1 MTTPL
6 CTCRFCGS
14 DITLSLVDLGH
25 QPPSNSYLPS
35 AEAEEKAFPLHA
47 VVCEDCHLVQ
57 LADDVPADQIFT
69 ADYAYF
75 SSYSAS
81 WVAHAKAYADAMIDR
96 FGLGAGSKV
105 VEIASNDG
113 YLLQHFV
120 NAGVQVLGV
129 DPAAGCAEAARAK
142 GVQTEVAFFNAETA
156 TRLKSAGHG
165 ADLMAANNVLAHV
178 PDIRSFVEGFA
189 ILLNDDGVMTV
200 EFPHLLN
207 LLNLVQF
214 DTIYHEHYSYLSL
227 LAVERIF
234 GECGLKV
241 FDVEEL
247 TTHGGSLRVYAC
259 KSNSAAHAEQ
269 PGVEFVR
276 VKERVAGLNARAT
289 YEGFEAKCEG
299 VREGLLAFLDAAALD
314 GKTVA
319 AYGAAAKGNTLLNY
333 ANVDTALIEFVCD
346 GNPAKQG
353 KYLPGSRIPILAPDH
368 IDSAQPDYVLILP
381 WNIRAEV
388 SAQLSHIQAW
398 GGKFVV
404 AVPEIE
410 VW

>member
-1 MTTPL
+1 MT
-6 CTCRFCGS
+6 TCRFCGS
-14 DITLSLVDLGH
+14 DITLNLVDLGS
-25 QPPSNSYLPS
+25 QPPSNSYLS
-35 AEAEEKAFPLHA
+35 RADADEKVFPLRA

-57 LADDVPADQIFT
+57 LADEVPPGEIFT
-69 ADYAYF
+69 ADYAYY
-75 SSYSAS
+75 SSFSAS
-81 WVAHAKAYADAMIDR
+81 WVAHAKAYSETMISR
-96 FGLGAGSKV
+96 FGLGADSKV

-120 NAGVQVLGV
+120 GAGISVLGV
-129 DPAAGCAEAARAK
+129 DPAAGCAEAAREK
-142 GVQTEVAFFNAETA
+142 GVPTEVAFFNAETA
-156 TRLKSAGHG
+156 KRLRDEGHG

-178 PDIRSFVEGFA
+178 PDIRGFVEGFA
-189 ILLNDDGVMTV
+189 ILLNEGGVMTV

-234 GECGLKV
+234 GECGLRV
-241 FDVEEL
+241 FDVEKL
-247 TTHGGSLRVYAC
+247 TTHGGSLRVFAC
-259 KSNSAAHAEQ
+259 KADNKAPADMPGLARMRDIERAA
-269 PGVEFVR
+269 GVDGR
-276 VKERVAGLNARAT
+276 RA
-289 YEGFEAKCEG
+289 YEGFDAKCQN
-299 VREGLLAFLDAAALD
+299 VRDGLLSFLDLARAD

-333 ANVDTALIEFVCD
+333 ADVGADAIDFVCD

-353 KYLPGSRIPILAPDH
+353 KFLPGSRIPVLSVDH
-368 IDSAQPDYVLILP
+368 IDSAKPDYILILP
-381 WNIRAEV
+381 WNLRTEIAD
-388 SAQLSHIQAW
+388 QLSSVRAW

>member
-1 MTTPL
+1 MTAAL
-6 CTCRFCGS
+6 CRCRFCGS
-14 DITLSLVDLGH
+14 YITLSLVDLGA
-25 QPPSNSYLPS
+25 QPPSNSYLTN
-35 AEAEEKAFPLHA
+35 AEAEEKTFPLHA

-57 LADDVPADQIFT
+57 LADDVPADEIFT

-75 SSYSAS
+75 SSFSAS
-81 WVAHAKAYADAMIDR
+81 WVAHAKSYAETMTER
-96 FGLGAGSKV
+96 FGLGADSKV
-105 VEIASNDG
+105 VEVASNDG

-129 DPAAGCAEAARAK
+129 DPAASCAEAAREK
-142 GVQTEVAFFNAETA
+142 GVPTEVAFFNADTA
-156 TRLKSAGHG
+156 TRLKAAGHS

-178 PDIRSFVEGFA
+178 PDIRSFVEGFT

-241 FDVEEL
+241 FDVEEIS
-247 TTHGGSLRVYAC
+247 THGGSLRVFAC
-259 KSNSAAHAEQ
+259 KAASTAHPEMAALAAM
-269 PGVEFVR
+269 R
-276 VKERVAGLNARAT
+276 DKEAAAGLHTRAT
-289 YEGFEAKCEG
+289 YEGFEVKCQS
-299 VREGLLAFLDAAALD
+299 VREGLLAFLDAAQVD
-314 GKTVA
+314 GKMVA

-333 ANVDTALIEFVCD
+333 ADVGADQIEFVCD
-346 GNPAKQG
+346 GNPAKQN
-353 KYLPGSRIPILAPDH
+353 KYLPGSRIPILSPDH
-368 IDSAQPDYVLILP
+368 IDSAKPDYVLILP
-381 WNIRAEV
+381 WNLRTEIAEQLKHIRE
-388 SAQLSHIQAW
+388 W
-398 GGKFVV
+398 NGKFVV